1 MPGASFHAGVAHVRP
16 VGGWRLSRAVRYDGP
31 TIAVLHT
38 LIALAVVTIVAG
50 VVLHRSVLGRYLFA
64 IGKNEEAPA
73 TPPSRHR
80 ASTAP
85 SQFIAV

>member
-1 MPGASFHAGVAHVRP
+1 
-16 VGGWRLSRAVRYDGP
+16 
-31 TIAVLHT
+31 